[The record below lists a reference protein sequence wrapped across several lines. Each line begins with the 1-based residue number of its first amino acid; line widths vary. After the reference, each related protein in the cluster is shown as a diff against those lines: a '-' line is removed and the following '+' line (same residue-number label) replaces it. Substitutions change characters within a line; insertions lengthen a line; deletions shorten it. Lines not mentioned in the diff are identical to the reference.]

1 MFHMFLDK
9 FWIYRQFKKTAFPL
23 SLMNTTN
30 FQSNRI
36 IGNETLTAAVCRD
49 NDLARFMNNAM
60 TRYIHDMGNLGKD
73 ILDQITAYRKPGAW
87 LVHAEIISGRAQGR
101 DWQTVTNG
109 DVFTGKSL
117 YGCFF
122 HDLQTYILVV
132 RLY

>member
-1 MFHMFLDK
+1 MFSLLPLLLVIGVSATYDAPYVSRQILD
-9 FWIYRQFKKTAFPL
+9 L
-23 SLMNTTN
+23 
-30 FQSNRI
+30 QSNRI
-36 IGNETLTAAVCRD
+36 TGNETLTAAVCRD